1 MLQYSTRV
9 ELEEQAGL
17 INHDEIY
24 ALMVFSNGEWYFYMN
39 EDGTF
44 RGDVEILDLIHP
56 IEEAYMSCHER
67 SYEGSMSAYINWIS
81 FRYKVIKTRTSE
93 LKNLIHDTT
102 IHKCRNISGGFLGVK
117 LKPEM
122 YHIMEKGAEP
132 KLIVYDDGEG
142 EHYEMGK

>member
-1 MLQYSTRV
+1 MLLYSTSA

-17 INHDEIY
+17 LKYDEIY

-56 IEEAYMSCHER
+56 IEEAYMSCHTR
-67 SYEGSMSAYINWIS
+67 SYEGSMSACINFIT
-81 FRYKVIKTRTSE
+81 FRYKVIKIKE
-93 LKNLIHDTT
+93 EDLKDLIFDTN
-102 IHKCRNISGGFLGVK
+102 IYKGHNISGRFTGVK

-142 EHYEMGK
+142 EHYEVGK